1 MKMMVTKLN
10 FKLSSAVQKVKL
22 IILLTHVNNLG
33 KQLEFQPTEVSL

>member
-1 MKMMVTKLN
+1 MIVAILN

-33 KQLEFQPTEVSL
+33 KQLEFQTTKVSL

>member
-1 MKMMVTKLN
+1 MKMIVTKLN
-10 FKLSSAVQKVKL
+10 FKLSRAVQKVKL